1 MRVFRRHATL
11 QGGAGGGYL
20 GLRRDD
26 GPRFADFLPL
36 GDPDLRLHDVDPCD
50 LLGHGVL
57 HLHAGVDLDEIEGLV
72 DGVVEELHG
81 GGVVDPGLPAQ
92 PHRRLAD
99 LRAFLQRQVQRRGPF
114 DDLLV
119 PALQGAIPFK
129 KMQHIAVVIAKNLR
143 FYVQRVF
150 HQFFQEHFVVAEI
163 GGGLVA
169 PALHRVVQFL
179 RLPDDA
185 HAAPAA
191 APAGFQHQRIPDGLG
206 DPRHRLLA
214 LGQGP
219 GGRHHRHFRG
229 ASDLSSLHLVAQIPQ
244 HARGGPDKRDA
255 AGLALFGE
263 VGVLRQKAVARM
275 NGVALGLSRHPQD
288 VGAVQIRLN
297 GPVAHPH
304 LVGLIRFE
312 AVQGQPVFFRENP
325 HRAKP
330 QLPRRPNDANGDL
343 AAVGHQDL
351 VEVIL
356 AQRQSLHAGAQ
367 SKIALG

>member
-1 MRVFRRHATL
+1 M
-11 QGGAGGGYL
+11 
-20 GLRRDD
+20 
-26 GPRFADFLPL
+26 
-36 GDPDLRLHDVDPCD
+36 
-50 LLGHGVL
+50 L

-81 GGVVDPGLPAQ
+81 GGVVDSGLSAQ
-92 PHRRLAD
+92 PHCRFTD

-129 KMQHIAVVIAKNLR
+129 KMQHIAVVVAKNLR
-143 FYVQRVF
+143 FYVQGVF
-150 HQFFQEHFVVAEI
+150 HQFFQEHFVVAKI
-163 GGGLVA
+163 GRGLVA
-169 PALHRVVQFL
+169 SALHRFVQFL

-229 ASDLSSLHLVAQIPQ
+229 ASDLSSLHLVAQVPQ

-351 VEVIL
+351 VEVVL
-356 AQRQSLHAGAQ
+356 AQRQSLHARAQ